1 MTLTASEVNEV
12 ANSHMMSHDVS
23 QLANLS
29 KETIWQ
35 MFNDHRKHRLVFP
48 DGDLVARGR
57 TILINWY
64 GWWLARECELTTEIK
79 KSHFVTERYR
89 KGTMLRLH
97 EGCTWH
103 LINKFNLNA
112 EEVGKDTKAKLNEF
126 KTDVETRWGS
136 YVTSLSADDYHE
148 VMTHPLIREAIEELQ
163 GIDFEKP
170 GALMNAEMYVN
181 RAQKKVEKILT
192 SDDESL
198 LGNRLYE
205 LTRSGQID
213 KVQVIKQVCCV
224 GMCCDISSRIFRW
237 PVVNS
242 YGVGMR
248 DHYSFLVE
256 SRSSSRAL
264 AYQKSPL
271 EAVEYANREFQLL
284 TDSLCNLHRNE
295 DCGTDKTVPWLVTKG
310 CLKNLNGLYYS
321 LTPHNAQFDDYVRKN
336 SHDLVGKTIYLRLTV
351 TCEHPDRN
359 GVCEVC
365 FGRLSKQV
373 PNGTNIG
380 HVSIVVLGSNAAQ
393 KVLSL
398 KHVEGSANSMQI
410 EFPEEL
416 QEHIY
421 SNTESSNIFLSK
433 PEQGHLRLLVK
444 QDELHDLASIDQTN
458 VGNLDASTITKIDKM
473 ILEIVDEDGDEEA
486 LNIDIAAVARDSYF
500 TLNLLQY
507 IKVNRYKRRS
517 DGHVEFDL
525 SNWNYDKAI
534 LKVPKR
540 HASMLDF
547 LAEIKGAI
555 QNKNGH
561 EKLKEELTPSY
572 LSSVLRQFSELVMSQ
587 FNINLTHLSTI
598 LRSTMAVD
606 PKEGDFR
613 IPLETTDASFAKYR
627 DIVFSRSVQ
636 TAMAYQEIAKVLYNV
651 DSYRRDNK
659 QYHVLDSIISGEI

>member
-1 MTLTASEVNEV
+1 MIDSELIKED
-12 ANSHMMSHDVS
+12 ANSSI
-23 QLANLS
+23 LAHNVEDLAMLS
-29 KETIWQ
+29 KETMWE
-35 MFNDHRKHRLVFP
+35 MFNDHRKHKLKFC
-48 DGDLVARGR
+48 DGEVIERGR

-64 GWWLARECELTTEIK
+64 GWWLARECQLTHEIK
-79 KSHFVTERYR
+79 KSHFITERFR
-89 KGTMLRLH
+89 KGTMLRIH
-97 EGCTWH
+97 EKCTWDI
-103 LINKFNLNA
+103 INKHNLNS
-112 EEVGKDTKAKLNEF
+112 EVIGKETKHKLNEF
-126 KTDVETRWGS
+126 KTDMENRWGS
-136 YVTSLSADDYHE
+136 YVTTLNANDYLE
-148 VMTHPLIREAIEELQ
+148 VMRHPLIRQAVEELQ
-163 GIDFEKP
+163 AIDFNKP
-170 GALMNAEMYVN
+170 GALLNAESYVN

-192 SDDESL
+192 SEDRDL
-198 LGNRLYE
+198 VGNRLYE

-284 TDSLCNLHRNE
+284 TDSLCNLHRDQ
-295 DCGTDKTVPWLVTKG
+295 DCGTDKTVPWLVTKN
-310 CLKNLNGLYYS
+310 CLKILNGLYYC
-321 LTPHNAQFDDYVRKN
+321 LTPHTSHFDDYVRLD
-336 SHDLVGKTIYLRLTV
+336 SDHLVGKTIYLRLTV
-351 TCEHPDRN
+351 TCEHEDRN
-359 GVCEVC
+359 GVCEIC

-410 EFPEEL
+410 TFPEEL
-416 QEHIY
+416 SDYIY
-421 SNTESSNIFLSK
+421 SNGESNGIYLTKPTE
-433 PEQGHLRLLVK
+433 GHLKLLVK
-444 QDELHDLASIDQTN
+444 QEELHDLATIDQTH

-473 ILEIVDEDGDEEA
+473 VLEIVDADDDMEA
-486 LNIDIAAVARDSYF
+486 LTIDIASVARDSYF
-500 TLNLLQY
+500 TLHLLQY
-507 IKVNRYKRRS
+507 IKQKRYIRRS

-525 SNWNYDKAI
+525 TQWNFEHPI

-598 LRSTMAVD
+598 LRSTMVTD
-606 PKEGDFR
+606 PKNHDYR
-613 IPLETTDASFAKYR
+613 IPNVVEDAAFGKYR

-636 TAMAYQEIAKVLYNV
+636 TAMAYQEIVKVLYDVN
-651 DSYRRDNK
+651 SYRKDNK